1 MKDIQLL
8 ESVNIVLSHDLN
20 SGIYNNFPKLK
31 SQLEY
36 VKVKLVKFMT
46 ITNSMPLTDFDAKLL
61 LDNDVI
67 DEGVYRELVSYYKY
81 FR

>member
-1 MKDIQLL
+1 MKDRQLL
-8 ESVNIVLSHDLN
+8 ESINNVLAHDLN
-20 SGIYNNFPKLK
+20 IGIYNNFPKLK
-31 SQLEY
+31 SQLEH

-46 ITNSMPLTDFDAKLL
+46 ITNAIPLTDFDAKLL

-67 DEGVYRELVSYYKY
+67 DEGVYRELVSYYKD